1 VILLKPRLELELPT
15 KTYQQG
21 WFTITKYKA
30 DNWGNPILATAQTIP
45 WFQNLITNQG
55 LDRIGNAQTYLLACQ
70 VGSGSTPPANNNT
83 SLQTFVAGTSTIQD
97 TVNGAQ
103 AAPPYYAFA
112 RRTFRFAAGTA
123 AGNLSE
129 VGVGWT
135 STGSNLFSRALI
147 VDGLGNPI
155 TITVLS
161 DEVLDV
167 TYELRNYP
175 NATDVNSNIT
185 ITGAGTFTLITRGFG
200 VTSSTFWSGTP
211 AATLANAGNQ
221 GVTNGPLVPI
231 DSTFNPPSSPDTI
244 NNGTYTNGT
253 YSRNMSF
260 FFGLNSGNVAG
271 GIRTFRLNF
280 GIGGNISSAYQC
292 QLGAVLTKLNTQTL
306 TMNVT
311 SSWGRL

>member
-15 KTYQQG
+15 RTRQQG

-30 DNWGNPILATAQTIP
+30 DNYGNPILATAQTIP

-55 LDRIGNAQTYLLACQ
+55 LDRIGNGLTYLLACQ
-70 VGSGSTPPANNNT
+70 VGSGSATPANNNT
-83 SLQTFVAGTSTIQD
+83 GLQTFIAGTTTVQD

-103 AAPPYYAFA
+103 SAPPYYGFA
-112 RRTFRFAAGTA
+112 RRTFRFAAGVAT
-123 AGNLSE
+123 GNLSE
-129 VGVGWT
+129 VGIGWA

-147 VDGLGNPI
+147 VDSGGNPI

-167 TYELRNYP
+167 TYELRNFP
-175 NATDVNSNIT
+175 NATDVSSNVT
-185 ITGAGTFTLITRGFG
+185 ITGAGTFTLTTRAFA
-200 VTSSTFWSGTP
+200 VASNTFWSGTP
-211 AATLANAGNQ
+211 GAPLSNAGFQ
-221 GVTNGPLVPI
+221 QVINGPLVAI
-231 DSTFNPPSSPDTI
+231 DGSFSGLSATSV

-260 FFGLNSGNVAG
+260 FFGLNDGNVVG

-292 QLGAVLTKLNTQTL
+292 QLGSVLNKLNTQTL